1 MPGWF
6 SIAAPYLADIIS
18 VARPLF
24 TRSKDNEK
32 IPEEK
37 SREIAA
43 QQIAELQSAAAQ
55 NSESVKK
62 LAIEMQK
69 TIDAL
74 QLGAATLERKL
85 WLVQTLAVVAI
96 TAAALAFIVAMYA
109 LVH

>member
-37 SREIAA
+37 IREIAA

-55 NSESVKK
+55 NAESVKL

-74 QLGAATLERKL
+74 QLGAAALERKL
-85 WLVQTLAVVAI
+85 WIVQTLAVVA
-96 TAAALAFIVAMYA
+96 TTTAALAFVIAMYA

>member
-32 IPEEK
+32 IPDEK
-37 SREIAA
+37 IREIAA

-55 NSESVKK
+55 NAESVKL

-74 QLGAATLERKL
+74 QIGANTLQRKL
-85 WLVQTLAVVAI
+85 WITQTLAVVA
-96 TAAALAFIVAMYA
+96 TTMATLAFLVALYA